1 MCRSFWHR
9 SGGVILCVF
18 VVMLGAISSA
28 QAQTI
33 DCDAAA
39 PTTPGTITTGRPY
52 TIAFC
57 IPSVIAVANPDG
69 TSTDVPN
76 RVDGYTAVLDGG
88 APSELGKLPAGTP
101 SPTLKLQP
109 VSYRTNSGV
118 AKGTHTVV
126 ITPWNCPLD
135 ATGNPPATCTTA
147 QHQNASPVSIPF
159 VATDV
164 ILTGAPP
171 PIQKGRVSR

>member
-1 MCRSFWHR
+1 MLHISRRQALS
-9 SGGVILCVF
+9 VILSVALMA
-18 VVMLGAISSA
+18 VSSVA
-28 QAQTI
+28 TAQTI
-33 DCDAAA
+33 DCDAPA

-76 RVDGYTAVLDGG
+76 RVEGYTAVLDGG
-88 APSELGKLPAGTP
+88 APVELGKLTP
-101 SPTLKLQP
+101 GAASPTLKLQP

-118 AKGTHTVV
+118 AKGNHSVV
-126 ITPWNCPLD
+126 VTPWNCPLD
-135 ATGNPPATCTTA
+135 ATGNPPVTCTTA

-164 ILTGAPP
+164 LLTGAPP